1 MRWPSFIDSLYVFG
15 FHNSPLFSV
24 FKISSKN
31 PIFFVPKMERSE
43 SPSPLTYKGSIPEAI
58 REAQNQ
64 KKLFVVYISG
74 EDDESKN
81 LDHSTWTDLKVKESL
96 SKYCILLH
104 IREGTTDAANFS
116 AIYPQKSIPCIT
128 AIGFNGVQAWQNEG
142 FVSAEVLASSLEKA
156 WLSLHIQ
163 ETTAAVLGAA
173 LASKKL
179 ESSSSGA
186 STVSQSEQG
195 SSSTSVP
202 STTMDGVDRSFEPKP
217 AVTSG
222 VLEGKNGSENTV
234 KEKISE
240 SVDQGTSESFSTDN
254 LTNVVDE
261 QCNVSNE
268 ATRTVGTSITLN
280 PAVPASEDTSSYP
293 GDDCFISVKAID
305 HRSSF
310 PGGNAPEKAMQH
322 EKDKSIDG
330 RQDGASE
337 NTATTNVPTDVHLN
351 IRLPDGSSL
360 QEKFPVGN
368 TLRMIKDYV
377 DRNQSSGMGSYDLAI
392 PYPRKLFGD
401 QDLSTSLLDLGL
413 LNRQAL
419 IVVPRQRSTGFQG
432 QRSFADQRNS
442 TPSEATAG
450 SNGDILHTLE
460 ALCPISILFLILV
473 VVLVPALQLLDRNL
487 KVASGNTYFLM
498 FSGLVASIGPNP
510 TLQNNLAGANRT
522 YSPNSTNR
530 NSSTDIRNRRPTTS
544 RYGSNIHTL
553 KHDEDDNRFSDR
565 NPFWNGNSTQ
575 YGGNSDNK

>member
-1 MRWPSFIDSLYVFG
+1 MRWLSFIDSLYVFG

-31 PIFFVPKMERSE
+31 SIFFVPKMERSE
-43 SPSPLTYKGSIPEAI
+43 SLSPLTYKGSIPEAI

-74 EDDESKN
+74 ENDESKN

-104 IREGTTDAANFS
+104 IRGGTTDAANFS

-128 AIGFNGVQAWQNEG
+128 AIGFNGLQAWQNEG

-240 SVDQGTSESFSTDN
+240 LVDQGTSESFSTDN

-280 PAVPASEDTSSYP
+280 PAVPVSEDTSSYP
-293 GDDCFISVKAID
+293 GGDCFISVKGID

-310 PGGNAPEKAMQH
+310 PGGTAPEKAMQH
-322 EKDKSIDG
+322 G

-450 SNGDILHTLE
+450 SNGGYFAYVRSFMSYFNPFSYLGGGTGTSSSTTGPE
-460 ALCPISILFLILV
+460 S
-473 VVLVPALQLLDRNL
+473 Q
-487 KVASGNTYFLM
+487 SGIWEY
-498 FSGLVASIGPNP
+498 SPNP

-530 NSSTDIRNRRPTTS
+530 NSSTDSRNRRPTTS

-553 KHDEDDNRFSDR
+553 KHDEDDSRFSDR

>member
-1 MRWPSFIDSLYVFG
+1 MRWLSFIDSLYVFG

-31 PIFFVPKMERSE
+31 SIFFVPKMERSE
-43 SPSPLTYKGSIPEAI
+43 SLSPLTYKGSIPEAI

-74 EDDESKN
+74 ENDESKN

-104 IREGTTDAANFS
+104 IRGGTTDAANFS

-128 AIGFNGVQAWQNEG
+128 AIGFNGLQAWQNEG

-240 SVDQGTSESFSTDN
+240 LVDQGTSESFSTDN

-261 QCNVSNE
+261 QFK
-268 ATRTVGTSITLN
+268 G
-280 PAVPASEDTSSYP
+280 
-293 GDDCFISVKAID
+293 ID

-310 PGGNAPEKAMQH
+310 PGGTAPEKAMQH
-322 EKDKSIDG
+322 G

-450 SNGDILHTLE
+450 SNG
-460 ALCPISILFLILV
+460 
-473 VVLVPALQLLDRNL
+473 
-487 KVASGNTYFLM
+487 GYFAYVRSFM
-498 FSGLVASIGPNP
+498 SYFNPFSYLGGGTGTS
-510 TLQNNLAGANRT
+510 
-522 YSPNSTNR
+522 
-530 NSSTDIRNRRPTTS
+530 SSTTGPESQSGIWEYS
-544 RYGSNIHTL
+544 ECLGC
-553 KHDEDDNRFSDR
+553 
-565 NPFWNGNSTQ
+565 
-575 YGGNSDNK
+575 